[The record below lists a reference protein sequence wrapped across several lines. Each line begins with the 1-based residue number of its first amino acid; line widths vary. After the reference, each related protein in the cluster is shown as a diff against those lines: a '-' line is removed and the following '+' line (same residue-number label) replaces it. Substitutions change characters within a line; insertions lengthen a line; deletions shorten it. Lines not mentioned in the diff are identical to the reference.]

1 MRPDKKRYY
10 ILSAKINFR
19 EFKPHIPPLDLPLII
34 LRDVAVRIQCSV
46 GGGFIRCSHP
56 GRDLGIDS
64 TSKGRACI
72 AYRSSDIA
80 SKYYGAKS

>member
-46 GGGFIRCSHP
+46 GGGGSFVVHIRVVIWES
-56 GRDLGIDS
+56 IAQV
-64 TSKGRACI
+64 RAELVLLI
-72 AYRSSDIA
+72 EAVT
-80 SKYYGAKS
+80 